1 MEDAPSLL
9 PRERLC
15 VNDIVSDV
23 VEEFKEAM
31 EQNDMILY
39 AELPQGISVSGNYSL
54 LYSVFRNLVEN
65 SVKYAGRGTEVH
77 LAMTKEDSEF
87 YHFDYFDTGKGVD
100 AKHLPRIFER
110 FYRVEEGRTRSEKN
124 DKGGTGL
131 GLSIVRNAVV
141 FHGGTI
147 WADNRKEG
155 GLEFLFTLSKK

>member
-1 MEDAPSLL
+1 
-9 PRERLC
+9 
-15 VNDIVSDV
+15 
-23 VEEFKEAM
+23 
-31 EQNDMILY
+31 MILY

-77 LAMTKEDSEF
+77 LVMTKEDAKF